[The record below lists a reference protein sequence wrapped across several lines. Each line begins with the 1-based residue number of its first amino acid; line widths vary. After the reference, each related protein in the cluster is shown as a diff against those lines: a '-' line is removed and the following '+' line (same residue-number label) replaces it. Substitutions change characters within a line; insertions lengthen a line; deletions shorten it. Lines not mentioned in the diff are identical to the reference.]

1 MAREHSVFGPVLALA
16 LAAGVVACGPSG
28 NAGWGD
34 GGKPHDAAGQEGGG
48 GQQDAP
54 VYDGRGPDG
63 IQGCDPKAF
72 TLQQSPPAE
81 VYLVVDRSGSM
92 LDMGSNPALTK
103 WQELMAAVGPVLTQF
118 DGAINFGA
126 ITYPTN
132 AECGVTGPQVKF
144 GPHNRGAIMN
154 HLNAQTP
161 AGGTPTAAALNNAA
175 DSLRGLGTAGAQ
187 KLLILATDGGPNCNY
202 LLSANPICSC
212 GLADLNY
219 CCTSY
224 PSPCL
229 WGRNCLDDTH
239 VLDVINALEAEGFDT
254 VVIGLAGSG
263 TYASLLD
270 LMAVAGGRPNSGST
284 YYYAANNQAELTA
297 ALQQIAVSVISC
309 EIDLQEAPDNPDGVK
324 VYIDGVEVPRDQTE
338 QNGWDYTDTSHLK
351 VKLFGTACHTL
362 QDGQKHEVIATFPC
376 VVY

>member
-1 MAREHSVFGPVLALA
+1 MRGNSHVWRPL
-16 LAAGVVACGPSG
+16 LAALVAVGLAACGPGG
-28 NAGWGD
+28 NTAPWGD
-34 GGKPHDAAGQEGGG
+34 GGGQHDAAAEEGG

-54 VYDGRGPDG
+54 VADGQGPDG

-92 LDMGSNPALTK
+92 LDLGSNPALTK
-103 WQELMAAVGPVLTQF
+103 WQELIAAVGPVLTQF
-118 DGAINFGA
+118 DGAIHFGA
-126 ITYPTN
+126 LTYPIN
-132 AECGVTGPQVKF
+132 AECGVSGPQVMF
-144 GPHNRGAIMN
+144 GPHNRGQVMT

-175 DSLRGLGTAGAQ
+175 DSLRALGTTGAQ
-187 KLLILATDGGPNCNY
+187 KLIILATDGGPNCNY
-202 LLSANPICSC
+202 FLTASPMCSC
-212 GLADLNY
+212 SLPDLNY

-224 PSPCL
+224 PSPCM
-229 WGRNCLDDTH
+229 WGRNCLDDAH
-239 VLDVINALEAEGFDT
+239 VLDVITTLHGSGIDV

-270 LMAVAGGRPNSGST
+270 LMAVAGGRPNTGST
-284 YYYAANNQAELTA
+284 YYYATTNQAELTA

-324 VYIDGVEVPRDQTE
+324 IYMDGVEVPRDTSE
-338 QNGWDYTDTSHLK
+338 QNGWDYTDTTHMK
-351 VKLFGTACHTL
+351 VKLFGLACQTL
-362 QDGQKHEVIATFPC
+362 QDGQRHEVIATFPC